1 MIIALCGFMTAGK
14 TLAGKALAE
23 KTGMRLI
30 DLDQYIEQKEG
41 LDMESIFREKGEEYF
56 RMAEEA
62 SLKEII
68 DRTSPKETIDDAFP
82 KETIANAS
90 LKETS
95 IILSLGGGTPM
106 NPACRALL
114 KERTKC
120 FFLTCSPKVL
130 AERMLLLQN
139 GRPLVKA
146 LLAEHPNSSPAEQ
159 LLLLETWATQKLQE
173 RLPLYQACSIKT
185 IDTSNWDV
193 DSITAQ
199 ILSNIY

>member
-1 MIIALCGFMTAGK
+1 MTAGK

-23 KTGMRLI
+23 KTGMGLI

-41 LDMESIFREKGEEYF
+41 MDMESIFREKGEEYF
-56 RMAEEA
+56 RLAEEA

-68 DRTSPKETIDDAFP
+68 YRASPKETIDDAFP
-82 KETIANAS
+82 
-90 LKETS
+90 KETS

-106 NPACRALL
+106 NPNCRALL

-159 LLLLETWATQKLQE
+159 LRLLETWATQKLQE